1 MHDDDTDPSRRRF
14 LKMAASLGAYGA
26 MVPLG
31 ANLLAMSE
39 ASAAGAT
46 DYKALVCIFL
56 YGGNDYANTL
66 VPYDTASHG
75 VYAKIRGKLA
85 FTRDQ
90 LTPNA
95 LNSLNKAVDV
105 KKKAH
110 QYALAPGLEPLL
122 QRFNDGRLGVL
133 LNVGPLI
140 QPTSRQQYDKK
151 TVKLPARLFS
161 HNDQQSVWQA
171 SAAEGAIFGWAGLMQ
186 DTQAANN
193 LTPLFSSVNA
203 FGNAVFLAGQS
214 TPAFQIGSSGPQAFN
229 LVNSLGGSTAAGAT
243 LRRLM
248 TGSSPDSLLRKDY
261 AALTAQ
267 ALDGNIQLRSALTAA
282 PTLATPFNS
291 DHLSAQLKAV
301 SQVIAASQALG
312 MKRQVFFVGLGGFD
326 NHDALLTTHPQLLAR
341 LAGAMTSFDDAMKEL
356 GLDRSVTAFTASDFG
371 RTLTVNND
379 GSDHGWGS
387 MHFVLGG
394 AVKGRTLYGTP
405 PVVGINDVDD
415 VGQGRLLPTTSVDQY
430 AATLG
435 KWYGLSDAQLLAALP
450 NLVNFPAK
458 SRNLG
463 FLKTS

>member
-1 MHDDDTDPSRRRF
+1 MHDEDTDPSRRRF

-133 LNVGPLI
+133 LNVGTLI

-151 TVKLPARLFS
+151 TVRLPARLFS

-229 LVNSLGGSTAAGAT
+229 LVNSLGGSAAAGAT

-291 DHLSAQLKAV
+291 DRLSAQLKAV

-326 NHDALLTTHPQLLAR
+326 NHDALLTTHPQLLAQ
-341 LAGAMTSFDDAMKEL
+341 LASAMTSFDDAMEEL

-394 AVKGRTLYGTP
+394 AVKGQTLYGTP

>member
-66 VPYDTASHG
+66 VPYDTTSYG
-75 VYAKIRGKLA
+75 VYAKVRGTLA
-85 FTRDQ
+85 FGRDQ

-95 LNSLNKAVDV
+95 LNPLNKAVDV

-133 LNVGPLI
+133 LNVGTLI

-161 HNDQQSVWQA
+161 HNDQQSEWQA
-171 SAAEGAIFGWAGLMQ
+171 SAAEGATFGWAGLMQ
-186 DTQAANN
+186 DSQAANN
-193 LTPLFSSVNA
+193 LTPLFSSVNVY
-203 FGNAVFLAGQS
+203 GNTVFLAGQS
-214 TPAFQIGSSGPQAFN
+214 TPQFQIASSGPQAFN

-248 TGSSPDSLLRKDY
+248 TGSSADSLLRKDY
-261 AALTAQ
+261 AALTAR
-267 ALDGNIQLRSALTAA
+267 ALDGNVQLRAALSAA
-282 PTLATPFNS
+282 PTLATPFGS
-291 DHLSAQLKAV
+291 DNLSAQLKAV

-326 NHDALLTTHPQLLAR
+326 NHDALLTDHPQLLAQ
-341 LAGAMTSFDDAMKEL
+341 LASAMTSFDDAMKEL

-405 PVVGINDVDD
+405 PVVGTNDVDD

-450 NLVNFPAK
+450 NLGNFPIK

-463 FLKTS
+463 FLKT

>member
-1 MHDDDTDPSRRRF
+1 
-14 LKMAASLGAYGA
+14 

-394 AVKGRTLYGTP
+394 AVKGQTLYGRP

>member
-248 TGSSPDSLLRKDY
+248 TGSGPDSLLRKDY

>member
-1 MHDDDTDPSRRRF
+1 MHDDTDPSRRRF

-282 PTLATPFNS
+282 PTLATPFNG
-291 DHLSAQLKAV
+291 DRLSAQLKAV

-326 NHDALLTTHPQLLAR
+326 NHDALLTTHPQLLAQ
-341 LAGAMTSFDDAMKEL
+341 LASAMTSFDDAMKEL

-394 AVKGRTLYGTP
+394 AVKGQTLYGTP

>member
-1 MHDDDTDPSRRRF
+1 MHDDTDPSRRRF

-282 PTLATPFNS
+282 PTLATPFNG
-291 DHLSAQLKAV
+291 DRLSAQLKAV

-394 AVKGRTLYGTP
+394 AVKGQTLYGTP